1 MSSSASR
8 ITSFGVVISADNRTQ
23 RSSTGSR
30 RSFTLTLT
38 FFVPRRVAKAK
49 ERIQPYY
56 LGFAPV
62 HNRKFFRK
70 QSTIMS
76 SNEGP
81 PKKAAKTRHRSP
93 WEDIDVDVLSAA
105 LDFCDQRE
113 ASYISS
119 QVCKAW
125 NVAPTRRSCL
135 VIGQVE
141 KFGTFIHMCQ
151 KYRNTSVDRLVF
163 DFPLVKYPYDGK
175 YALPP
180 TCVVDGIDMG
190 KYPLTDEVN
199 LLLNQHGEGLS
210 KLAIDDVQNIMPGYY
225 YDIPEKPGPGSYPG
239 EREGFSRRFE
249 GSIAYYVS
257 QYCPNIRGLYASFPG
272 ANYDAEQE
280 AHIALLLSCPKLE
293 KFDHPSLRLCQDLNN
308 CSEVLLAGRQFA
320 LRKVKFEANLSATL
334 DLIPGSTLSTWP
346 NLVSLNLELMETNQ
360 FSFLPDLLQGMPNL
374 EEFTISVQYLDSESS
389 CLFGLGLQHLPQT
402 VKSLK
407 IDSDLD
413 VEAPLVVDERAVRS
427 SLPHLRSLEINVL
440 LPHQL
445 LLLSGGLRAM
455 THLEK
460 LTVSCGDR
468 YDDEE
473 NTNGMSSLSGLGPN
487 NLPSS
492 LKSLIL
498 NCEDMEVAP
507 GWFSGILSS
516 DLSLMPLLKSITV
529 SFRRPHRDEH
539 GSFPFRMLGMPDN
552 EFPPQLELF
561 FYRHRGLDIEISGR
575 AGTERV
581 IRTTPYKVVRT
592 GSDAITFHVR
602 SYSDQALSHFG
613 ILPTNR
619 VLPRTL
625 HGG

>member
-1 MSSSASR
+1 MHWLEIFPGSGKSGRGQSIQSYY
-8 ITSFGVVISADNRTQ
+8 VV
-23 RSSTGSR
+23 
-30 RSFTLTLT
+30 
-38 FFVPRRVAKAK
+38 
-49 ERIQPYY
+49 
-56 LGFAPV
+56 PV
-62 HNRKFFRK
+62 HNREFIHK
-70 QSTIMS
+70 QSHIYYTMS
-76 SNEGP
+76 GNDGGP
-81 PKKAAKTRHRSP
+81 PKKAAKTRHRSQ

-141 KFGTFIHMCQ
+141 KFDTFIHMCQ
-151 KYRNTSVDRLVF
+151 KYRNTSIDHLVF
-163 DFPLVKYPYDGK
+163 HFPLVKYPYNGV
-175 YALPP
+175 YLRAN
-180 TCVVDGIDMG
+180 CVIDGIHFG
-190 KYPLTDEVN
+190 ENTLTDEVN
-199 LLLNQHGEGLS
+199 LLLSQHGEIT
-210 KLAIDDVQNIMPGYY
+210 KLTVDEELVFMRGYF
-225 YDIPEKPGPGSYPG
+225 YDIPENPEQAFEAYT
-239 EREGFSRRFE
+239 SRRFE
-249 GSIAYYVS
+249 GSISYFVSRCCPNLREMNARGSADYYV
-257 QYCPNIRGLYASFPG
+257 
-272 ANYDAEQE
+272 EQE
-280 AHIALLLSCPKLE
+280 AHIALIMNCPKLE
-293 KFDHPSLRLCQDLNN
+293 KFDDLSLRLCQDLDD
-308 CSEVLLAGRQFA
+308 CSLVLLAGRQFA
-320 LRKVKFEANLSATL
+320 LRKMQFEANLTAAL
-334 DLIPGSTLSTWP
+334 DIVPGSTLSTWP
-346 NLVSLNLELMETNQ
+346 NLVSLNLRLMETNQ

-374 EEFTISVQYLDSESS
+374 EELTISVEYLDSESS
-389 CLFGLGLQHLPQT
+389 CLFGLELQHLPQT
-402 VKSLK
+402 IKVLK

-413 VEAPLVVDERAVRS
+413 PGIPLVVDERAVRS

-440 LPHQL
+440 LPNQL
-445 LLLSGGLRAM
+445 ALLSRALCAI

-460 LTVSCGDR
+460 LTISCDNR
-468 YDDEE
+468 YDDLGSPRGL
-473 NTNGMSSLSGLGPN
+473 TSLSGLGSS

-498 NCEDMEVAP
+498 KCENMDVAHD
-507 GWFSGILSS
+507 WFSGILSS

-581 IRTTPYKVVRT
+581 IRTTPYKEVRT
-592 GSDAITFHVR
+592 GSDAVTFYVR